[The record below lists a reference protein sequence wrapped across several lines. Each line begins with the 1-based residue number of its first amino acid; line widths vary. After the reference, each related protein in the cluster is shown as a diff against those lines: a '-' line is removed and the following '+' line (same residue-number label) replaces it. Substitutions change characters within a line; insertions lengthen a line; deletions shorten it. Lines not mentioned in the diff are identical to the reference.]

1 MPHHCLIGRYQY
13 APLADEL
20 PEAHAVMENAATALH
35 EQQQRAA
42 ARLKA
47 SLLALATA
55 APFAACPAAAPG
67 SHTSGACG
75 GGAGSSRISGDSRG
89 NGSSSSGGE
98 TNFGCVDTL
107 GAGGGEVELGVR
119 NGGRRLPGGKA
130 SSADRPHAK
139 GAYFPAF
146 GPSDAREGRGE
157 EDSSS
162 TDEESQMIV

>member
-1 MPHHCLIGRYQY
+1 
-13 APLADEL
+13 
-20 PEAHAVMENAATALH
+20 MENAATALH

-67 SHTSGACG
+67 SNTSGACGG

-89 NGSSSSGGE
+89 DGSSSGGE

-119 NGGRRLPGGKA
+119 SGGRRLPGGKA